1 MILLRHMDTPK
12 PRKQDAA
19 SSRSSHPANPFI
31 FTSKT
36 AYMQRI
42 GDAVRAGAL
51 HYING
56 TIKLNKAPFLV
67 QKFAARYLVN
77 APRMQDMRARKAGE
91 DTARWLAWMNE
102 NSGLVEWFLFY
113 APGKTI
119 CREERWK
126 QPWEDRIHLT
136 GYELVRLTKPG
147 AKAPVITWRYTRD
160 RYRELHDQIVFA
172 IRGRQD
178 VVLEQLNFSLSKS
191 PGFAGVRDQVKG
203 LWKITKNE
211 WKRRRAKEEVMPP
224 IPQNIG
230 YVRRL
235 PDVGLLWSELMK
247 NQTKKGVN
255 DGSEPT
261 QSGTRKARKNSILV
275 QPGLGGA
282 SEKP

>member
-1 MILLRHMDTPK
+1 MLLLRHMDTPK

-19 SSRSSHPANPFI
+19 LSRSSHPSNPFI

-36 AYMQRI
+36 VFMQRI

-51 HYING
+51 HYIRG

-67 QKFAARYLVN
+67 QKFAERYLVN
-77 APRMQDMRARKAGE
+77 AGRMQDMRARKAGE

-102 NSGLVEWFLFY
+102 NTGLVEWFLFY
-113 APGKTI
+113 TPGKTI

-178 VVLEQLNFSLSKS
+178 AVLEQLNFSLSKS

-203 LWKITKNE
+203 LWKITKDE
-211 WKRRRAKEEVMPP
+211 WKRRRAKAELMPS

-235 PDVGLLWSELMK
+235 PDAGALWSELMQK
-247 NQTKKGVN
+247 TPQKGAS
-255 DGSEPT
+255 DGNEPT
-261 QSGTRKARKNSILV
+261 QTRRGKARKNSILV